1 MDKPLDFCGY
11 IFHRNSKPVTAHNKG
26 YTTIRKTTVADAK
39 CCNSDKSW
47 ASYFGMLKH
56 GDTWS
61 LMCKIEKTMKLKEL
75 TRKIKID
82 RRMDAKNILPKDLI
96 GETISI
102 CDYEIRTDSKG
113 NANWIKCL
121 IGMEEKNEDGEP
133 TGRMLAR
140 EFHGNFQGI
149 IQYILLCEKTF
160 GKKNILPLE
169 DVEIENQCGYIF
181 KDSTYQL
188 EYIEQYEN
196 N

>member
-121 IGMEEKNEDGEP
+121 IGMEEKTKMVSQRAGCWQESFMETFRGLFN
-133 TGRMLAR
+133 TSCYVRRLSVR
-140 EFHGNFQGI
+140 
-149 IQYILLCEKTF
+149 KTF
-160 GKKNILPLE
+160 FLWRM
-169 DVEIENQCGYIF
+169 
-181 KDSTYQL
+181 
-188 EYIEQYEN
+188 
-196 N
+196 